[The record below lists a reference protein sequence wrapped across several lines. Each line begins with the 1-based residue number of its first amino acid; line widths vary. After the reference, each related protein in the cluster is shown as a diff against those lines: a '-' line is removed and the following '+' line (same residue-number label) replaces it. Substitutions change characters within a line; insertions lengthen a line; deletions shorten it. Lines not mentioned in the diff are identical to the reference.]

1 MQIESEAVD
10 LAALL
15 SESIHL
21 LRGRSE
27 KARVGMNLTVGDNV
41 PLLTDDARRIRQVVL
56 NILSNGLKFTAD
68 GGSVDVSVGWSAD
81 GHVIRIQDT
90 GIGIAPDD
98 IATALEP
105 FGQVDNRLSRVYEGT
120 GLGLPLAKRLV
131 ERHDGS
137 LTLESAVGVGTI
149 VTIRFPASRTVR
161 DALSA

>member
-21 LRGRSE
+21 LRGQSE

-41 PLLTDDARRIRQVVL
+41 PLLTGDARRIRQVVL

-68 GGSVDVSVGWSAD
+68 GGSVGWSAD